1 MSKQQKKILDKKKNL
16 FLNEKKKTSNRLHAL
31 SEYLTISNL
40 SQESESDFLQK
51 HSSLLYSLILDA
63 FSGYPE
69 STLDRKGTSLL
80 ATLCSLK
87 NKADI
92 RRISIGILFQF
103 IDQLGEN
110 ADNSIFEVLEGSICF
125 DTFLD
130 KTESNKVSFRTK
142 PNQTEIEELVVL
154 DSTPFDP
161 NERLMIFQNYLT
173 FITEKTQNH
182 EFWFDIFKNHFFI
195 TLYPLISEKVGI
207 LESKSDLGFQSKCP
221 DQIQQLIS
229 IFLIKWLK
237 DDNLK
242 KILYKSKE
250 NMEFALEIIRQ
261 TLILPK
267 KFENDVISIIKQL
280 QIWFLDQTGFIIQT
294 PNLQYYLQNCIVHI
308 FNSLIIIIKS
318 NEKSALFPRMQV
330 LLEFLED
337 ISKQKQI
344 YLSKT
349 TWNVFLQNIINLLNY
364 CYLDNYP
371 DLNQIDPKFSSL
383 LINRILNIWIYSQTN
398 SRYYWNNLKQIIL
411 KMNDCIDFQ
420 IQWKRTILLFIFK
433 FHHIIFNLDEEFL
446 SATEKSIIINFDKDY
461 IPLISETNLN
471 NRTRMKIFRNNLR
484 LPKKKKYEKNLEY
497 RTFEEI
503 FRWNKEHLKFFWK
516 KLFQLFD
523 HIHVIKEPKI
533 HEYTISVYIEIL
545 NSLFVIEKLIPES
558 KKKKQIPYL
567 SLFYYKFL
575 PSCYKNE
582 KFSKGRSLAYGG
594 ACFLI
599 CNHPYPISV
608 QSLIQFYITLIDGFQ
623 LREYNIIKS
632 ILHFSFDIFGLCFP
646 GINGLLLPYLE
657 SIEYLFS
664 KKNDF
669 PISKEMVNQSI
680 IFFSSILNLN
690 DQFQDIYLFNYN
702 LIPNNNDNNKF
713 HSIQKIIEEE
723 TIMREQN
730 IVLLMDCKEKDYEL
744 YKQLKAQEILRQRNL
759 IKEWTKTGKINDIKK
774 FMIKS
779 PQIRK
784 RIFKILTI
792 ILTNSTLEN
801 DNDIEIISKNIFD
814 ENNGNKLN
822 KTKNENVSN
831 QDIIQ
836 QDQINENAIN
846 NHSGNEIKKE
856 KQNENEN
863 NNKKEMENN
872 RDIKKEKEYE
882 KIIIKKKMNKNK
894 SNYSD
899 ETTVLSL
906 WNLYTIMVIELNKEK
921 NNFNCK
927 IISKGF
933 LIFTNYLN
941 FNVEK
946 ISVTANTCIQMLMS
960 YSKKINLIDPKILD
974 NLLAM
979 LCSIVTLKIKSLKT
993 RIKNFV
999 SMTSKKKDKKS
1010 TSFEI
1015 EIPKY
1020 LNFCLNSVLYL
1031 LVYNQQFLLNEATL
1045 PIIFKTILSSYQ
1057 LVLKLNKIGILDS
1070 NKYFYF
1076 NNHSN
1081 NKNSETQQKNKSKK
1095 KIKNNTRII
1104 QNHKTS
1110 PKKITNE
1117 SKLLQNIQKNDNNMN
1132 YQSNIQKTVNE
1143 KKGKKIKNL
1152 INKDNGKGRGKWRGE
1167 KKAKGKGKVKTKG
1180 KGKDKEKKKSNRF
1193 RKGKKQNDN
1202 DNSQNEKMKENEE
1215 QDEIE
1220 NEKINE
1226 KEKSNEYN
1234 SENTIEKEKLM
1245 IKNTTNFNN
1254 LTSIISILY
1263 YFLNQWNNFPNSLG
1277 SEIINSIVTELDD
1290 FPEGLILQKD
1300 NANNK
1305 NKNENENDND
1315 QKNKKKVNNYSI
1327 TKFNSIINKENDFKP
1342 INYYDYSLIYSNL
1355 DTIFLFQELPK
1366 QQNNKRYVRLII
1378 RNPTGKYVW
1387 DAEFTNT
1394 RNEHEQKGIGKTNRN
1409 DKGLKK
1415 SDDNDDEDKE
1425 RVKGNEGGE
1434 EKNIKT
1440 NTQQKKEK
1448 EKEEEEEEEGEK
1460 EEEGEEEEN
1469 GENNS
1474 NVNINKEIDNIKENN
1489 KSNYFRKNGEI
1500 PKYHKSNKIEEH
1512 DMLNEMLSY
1521 IEENKEIIK
1530 STIDE
1535 EKETENDESS
1545 VSEKFH
1551 SDTLTLQTESEFES
1565 ETSEDTQKH
1574 SPRKS
1579 PKIMGKFKIFPKKK
1593 KRHKSN
1599 LFNSYDLSNENISKK
1614 SISLDEEQML
1624 EFQKTVNQSQ
1634 IKQQELFLDFQ
1645 LKKKQEQEKKV
1656 KSVDINGDDDD
1667 DGDDDGDGDGD
1678 GDGNLFPIDEKI
1690 IPKKK
1695 IPITFF
1701 HFSRLLLSQLGLLK
1715 NDVDNKFLKPLEW
1728 NPTIHKFLNELD
1740 KKPTRATHKIAVIYV
1755 GKGQKNANE
1764 ILQNTKGSPDFEEFI
1779 NGLGWKIN
1787 LKRHLGYRGGITES
1801 ESNDLYENTPYFA
1814 DFNNEIIYHV
1824 TTRMLNNQEDQ
1835 SQPNKLKYISND
1847 FIHII
1852 WSEDNVEYN
1861 PSIFSSKFNFVHFVI
1876 YPLPN
1881 GLFKIQILAR
1891 PEIKLFGP
1899 IIDGMVLNKLNLIHL
1914 IKKSVKITN
1923 TFIYN
1928 YFIGNYKH
1936 PYQVRAHLIN
1946 DIINKHTIENNFDD
1960 YYSKLLIPN
1969 NTEESLN
1976 TFNYIL
1982 TGVDN

>member
-207 LESKSDLGFQSKCP
+207 LESKS
-221 DQIQQLIS
+221 
-229 IFLIKWLK
+229 
-237 DDNLK
+237 
-242 KILYKSKE
+242 E
-250 NMEFALEIIRQ
+250 
-261 TLILPK
+261 
-267 KFENDVISIIKQL
+267 
-280 QIWFLDQTGFIIQT
+280 
-294 PNLQYYLQNCIVHI
+294 
-308 FNSLIIIIKS
+308 
-318 NEKSALFPRMQV
+318 
-330 LLEFLED
+330 
-337 ISKQKQI
+337 
-344 YLSKT
+344 
-349 TWNVFLQNIINLLNY
+349 
-364 CYLDNYP
+364 
-371 DLNQIDPKFSSL
+371 
-383 LINRILNIWIYSQTN
+383 
-398 SRYYWNNLKQIIL
+398 
-411 KMNDCIDFQ
+411 
-420 IQWKRTILLFIFK
+420 
-433 FHHIIFNLDEEFL
+433 
-446 SATEKSIIINFDKDY
+446 
-461 IPLISETNLN
+461 
-471 NRTRMKIFRNNLR
+471 
-484 LPKKKKYEKNLEY
+484 
-497 RTFEEI
+497 
-503 FRWNKEHLKFFWK
+503 
-516 KLFQLFD
+516 LFD

-567 SLFYYKFL
+567 SLFYSKFL

-582 KFSKGRSLAYGG
+582 TFSKGRSLAYGG

-822 KTKNENVSN
+822 ETKNENVSN

-836 QDQINENAIN
+836 QDQINENTIN
-846 NHSGNEIKKE
+846 NHFENEIKKE

-872 RDIKKEKEYE
+872 SDIKKEKEYE

-921 NNFNCK
+921 DNFNCK

-1152 INKDNGKGRGKWRGE
+1152 INKDNGKGKGKWKGE

-1193 RKGKKQNDN
+1193 RKGKKQNNN

-1440 NTQQKKEK
+1440 NTQQKKEE
-1448 EKEEEEEEEGEK
+1448 EKEEEKEKEKEKGEEKEKEK

-1656 KSVDINGDDDD
+1656 KSMDINDDD
-1667 DGDDDGDGDGD
+1667 D
-1678 GDGNLFPIDEKI
+1678 GDGNLFPTDEKI

-1787 LKRHLGYRGGITES
+1787 LKMHLGYRGGITES
-1801 ESNDLYENTPYFA
+1801 ESNDLYQNTPYFA